1 MFAGTRLAAGLL
13 TVIPVRPPAEL
24 TASLARRAMLAAPL
38 VVLPVTAAAGLVGWG
53 AIRIGMPSLLAG
65 LLAVAVVVLGTRAM
79 HLDGLA
85 DTVDA
90 LGSGK
95 DAAAALGIMKAGDV
109 GPMGVVGLILVLG
122 AEVLAAGTVLDR
134 PWGWLYL
141 AVALAASRMALLF
154 GCLSEVPAAR
164 PEGLGALVA
173 GTVPL
178 AGLIIWW
185 LVGGAAMTA
194 TALLSGQPHW
204 WPIAAIV
211 VAAVVAAALT
221 MTAIKRFGGITGD
234 VLGAQVE
241 LAAAVLLVGAA
252 IG

>member
-1 MFAGTRLAAGLL
+1 MFAGTRLALGLL

-24 TASLARRAMLAAPL
+24 TTAVARRAMLVAPL
-38 VVLPVTAAAGLVGWG
+38 AVLPVTAAAGLAGWG
-53 AIRIGMPSLLAG
+53 ALRLGMPAALAG
-65 LLAVAVVVLGTRAM
+65 LLSVAVLVLGTRAM

-95 DAAAALGIMKAGDV
+95 DADGALQIMKAGDV
-109 GPMGVVGLILVLG
+109 GPMGVTALILVLA
-122 AEVLAAGTVLDR
+122 AEVVAAGVVVAR

-141 AVALAASRMALLF
+141 AVAVAASRAALLF
-154 GCLSEVPAAR
+154 GCLAEVPAAR

-173 GTVPL
+173 GSVPL
-178 AGLIIWW
+178 GALIAGW
-185 LVGGAAMTA
+185 LVGGAAVTA
-194 TALLSGQPHW
+194 SAVWAGQAYGWPIGAVVIAAVVSALLSLT
-204 WPIAAIV
+204 
-211 VAAVVAAALT
+211 AV
-221 MTAIKRFGGITGD
+221 KRFGGITGD

>member
-1 MFAGTRLAAGLL
+1 MLAGTRLAAGLL
-13 TVIPVRPPAEL
+13 TVIPVRPPGEL
-24 TASLARRAMLAAPL
+24 TSAVARRAMLMAPL
-38 VVLPVTAAAGLVGWG
+38 VVLPVTAAAGLLGWG
-53 AIRIGMPSLLAG
+53 AILIGAPGLLAG
-65 LLAVAVVVLGTRAM
+65 LVSIAVVVLGTRAM

-95 DAAAALGIMKAGDV
+95 EAEAALGIMKAGDV

-122 AEVLAAGTVLDR
+122 AEVLAAGTVLTR
-134 PWGWLYL
+134 PWGWVYL
-141 AVALAASRMALLF
+141 AVALAVSRLALLF
-154 GCLSEVPAAR
+154 GCLNEVPAAR
-164 PEGLGALVA
+164 PDGLGALVA

-178 AGLIIWW
+178 FALIGWW
-185 LVGGAAMTA
+185 IVGGAAVTA
-194 TALLSGQPHW
+194 AALLSSQSYW
-204 WPIAAIV
+204 WPILAVVLAAF
-211 VAAVVAAALT
+211 VAATLS

-234 VLGAQVE
+234 VLGAQIE